1 MNLPD
6 DTTILE
12 MLDLEADGSLPEAD
26 RARLEAVLAED
37 PASRRELD
45 ELKAMPQT
53 LAKSRVEVDPGFQ
66 SRVMD
71 ALPVAAWEPAG
82 RQGWGL
88 AAAIAVALATVSALL
103 FGLSGAGQG
112 AGPVLGIVAAVG
124 QALQASL
131 VTGAGLLGAS
141 WRGVGLALGELLTVS
156 PLTTVAF
163 GVAVLALN
171 LLFFRLLR
179 RDVRAPQLAARG
191 TTSTESSSSD
201 R

>member
-1 MNLPD
+1 MSHPD

-12 MLDLEADGSLPEAD
+12 ILDLEADGCLPTAE
-26 RARLEAVLAED
+26 RPRLEAALADD
-37 PASRRELD
+37 PACRREFEDLRS
-45 ELKAMPQT
+45 LHQA
-53 LAKSRVEVDPGFQ
+53 LAASRVEVRPGFRSQ
-66 SRVMD
+66 VM
-71 ALPVAAWEPAG
+71 ASLPVASWEPAG

-88 AAAIAVALATVSALL
+88 AAAVTVALAAVSAVM
-103 FGLSGAGQG
+103 FGLSGVGQG
-112 AGPVLGIVAAVG
+112 SGPVLGVVAAIG

-141 WRGVGLALGELLTVS
+141 WRGVGLALGELLSVS

-179 RDVRAPQLAARG
+179 RDVRAPQMAGRSG
-191 TTSTESSSSD
+191 TSADSPP
-201 R
+201 RHR